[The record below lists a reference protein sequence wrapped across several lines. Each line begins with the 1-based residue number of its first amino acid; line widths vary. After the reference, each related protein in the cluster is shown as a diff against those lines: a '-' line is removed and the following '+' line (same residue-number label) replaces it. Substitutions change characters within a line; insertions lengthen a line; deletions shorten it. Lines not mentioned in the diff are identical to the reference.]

1 MSLTK
6 LTADEIKA
14 LDVEHLQQL
23 PEGLD
28 PTDVQAMMDE
38 AIATIEGQGFEYHAF
53 ADSFSAIW
61 GPRDGAMVGLGFLLG
76 LHYKKED

>member
-14 LDVEHLQQL
+14 LDVENLKQL
-23 PEGLD
+23 PED
-28 PTDVQAMMDE
+28 FPADVQSMMDE
-38 AIATIEGQGFEYHAF
+38 AIATIEGQGFDYHAF

-76 LHYKKED
+76 LHYNKED